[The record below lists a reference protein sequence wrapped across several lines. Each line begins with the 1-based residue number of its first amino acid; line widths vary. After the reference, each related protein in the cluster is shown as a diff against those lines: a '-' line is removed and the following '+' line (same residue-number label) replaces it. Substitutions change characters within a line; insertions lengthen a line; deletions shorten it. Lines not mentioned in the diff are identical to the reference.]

1 MIVTFVSECE
11 KNALKKTRRVLDAF
25 ASRIGSRTWQTII
38 TEEGLQAVKKLL
50 RRTATKNTAVSCH
63 WIRSRSRTELL
74 WIVGNREAFN
84 SEGMVPVNST
94 KQKIINTQWENNWH
108 YLPLMKALVALAGLF
123 HDLGKASQ
131 AFQEKLTLAKKIA
144 DPLRHE
150 WLSLL
155 FLQEIV
161 DGATE
166 DETWLTRLHDG
177 KINAAELRRQVENIY
192 DEITVKKSIG
202 SKYTAPLTSL
212 PPAAAVIGWLIVS
225 HHKMPLSQ
233 NPKEYRGDNSS
244 SPEQILKKIRQTWGY
259 ENCGDN
265 FDEKLPEC
273 FNFSGGLPIESLKW
287 QRESKKWTKRMVA
300 VLPLLDKSLKNG
312 AWRPVLH
319 HTRLCLML
327 ADHHYSSQD
336 ADKRAWDNTS
346 LYANSSRAEKGKGPQ
361 LNQKLSEHLVCV
373 ARQAV
378 TNVYALPGFDGSDK
392 NRCQRAED
400 LRQLRK
406 KSSDLRFRWQDK
418 AVEKISAWR
427 NLTKMDSDHFGFFAV
442 NMASTGTGK
451 TFANAK
457 IMRALSPDGNSL
469 RYILALGLRTLTL
482 QTGQEYRERIKL
494 EEEDLAVLIGSRAVR
509 DLFEREKESETG
521 SESDAPLLLNDLE
534 SGIRPTDFFL
544 STVLQSHKACRLL
557 YTPVL
562 SCTIDHL
569 MDAVE
574 GVKGGHQILP
584 GLRLLSSDLVID
596 EVDDFDG
603 EDLIAIGRLIHLAAM
618 LGRKVV
624 ISSATIPPD
633 LAEGFFN
640 VYQAGWQLFSSFAEQ
655 PAHVGCAWIDD
666 NNTVLKGLECGEDGR
681 TTFRELHGE
690 FVTARLKF
698 LHRELPRRRVTL
710 ISCNPEEDTNEAPL
724 RTRYYSIIKDAA
736 VQMHQLHAII
746 DKRSGKKVS
755 FGVVRMANINPCIEL
770 TRFLL
775 TASLPEGVAL
785 RTMAY
790 HSGQVLAMRS
800 MQENHLDAVLK
811 RKDGDAPFKNEIIHT
826 HLENC
831 TEDNVIFL
839 LVASPVEEVG
849 RDHDFDWA
857 VVEPSSFRSLIQLA
871 GRVLRHRQAQEG
883 MPPNIALLQ
892 YNLKGFLGMARKEP
906 EKVVFT
912 RPGYESK
919 ENLLTSHDL
928 AVLTDLS
935 ELEERLDAKPRIT
948 QSTELQPT
956 LRLADLEH
964 HVIHN
969 LLTRY
974 EKMGPETMQGWLEN
988 CWWLTAVPQSLV
1000 RFRRSSGQLLVYLQM
1015 ENGEEKFVEQDQY
1028 DEVRSIELEYG
1039 ISRLEPLSEVE
1050 RVRLWMVRD
1059 YADLLARLAEQFT
1072 GGNLGR
1078 AALRYGELTLP
1089 TYGKDNNNLSFAYSD
1104 ELGLWR

>member
-25 ASRIGSRTWQTII
+25 ANRIGSRTWQTII

-84 SEGMVPVNST
+84 REGMVPVNST

-108 YLPLMKALVALAGLF
+108 YLPLMKALAALAGLF
-123 HDLGKASQ
+123 HDFGKASL
-131 AFQEKLTLAKKIA
+131 AFQKKLTLAKKIA

-161 DGATE
+161 DGAQD

-177 KINAAELRRQVENIY
+177 EINAVDLRRRVENIY
-192 DEITVKKSIG
+192 DEITTEKSSR

-212 PPAAAVIGWLIVS
+212 PPAAAMIGWLILS
-225 HHKMPLSQ
+225 HHKMPLPQ
-233 NPKEYRGDNSS
+233 NPKEYRGDNFS
-244 SPEQILKKIRQTWGY
+244 SPNEILKKIRQTWGY
-259 ENCGDN
+259 ENR
-265 FDEKLPEC
+265 FDEFNEKLPDC
-273 FNFSGGLPIESLKW
+273 FNFSRGLPLESIKW
-287 QRESKKWTKRMVA
+287 QRESKKWAKRMVA
-300 VLPLLDKSLKNG
+300 VLALLDKSLKNG

-336 ADKRAWDNTS
+336 ADKRTWDKTS

-361 LNQKLSEHLVCV
+361 LKQKLSEHLVCV

-378 TNVYALPGFDGSDK
+378 TNVHALPGFDGSDK
-392 NRCQRAED
+392 NKCQRAED

-406 KSSDLRFRWQDK
+406 KSSDSRFRWQDR
-418 AVEKISAWR
+418 AVEKITAWR
-427 NLTKMDSDHFGFFAV
+427 NLTKLDSDHFGFFAV

-509 DLFEREKESETG
+509 DLFEKGKESETG

-544 STVLQSHKACRLL
+544 STVLQSSKACRLL

-574 GVKGGHQILP
+574 SVKGGHQILP

-603 EDLIAIGRLIHLAAM
+603 EDLVAIGRLIHLAAM

-640 VYQAGWQLFSSFAEQ
+640 AYQTGWQLYSSFSEQ
-655 PAHVGCAWIDD
+655 PAHIGCAWIDD
-666 NNTVLKGLECGEDGR
+666 NKTVLKGLECGEDGR
-681 TTFRELHGE
+681 TTFHELHNQ

-710 ISCNPEEDTNEAPL
+710 ISCTPEEDTDETTL
-724 RTRYYSIIKDAA
+724 RTRYYSIIRDAA
-736 VQMHQLHAII
+736 IQMHELHAII
-746 DKRSGKKVS
+746 DGRSGKKVS

-775 TASLPEGVAL
+775 TASLPAGVAL

-800 MQENHLDAVLK
+800 VQENHLDAVLK
-811 RKDGDAPFKNEIIHT
+811 RKDGDEPFKNKIIRT

-831 TEDNVIFL
+831 TEKNVIFL

-883 MPPNIALLQ
+883 MPPNIGLLQ
-892 YNLKGFLGMARKEP
+892 YNLKGFLGVARREP

-919 ENLLTSHDL
+919 DNLLASHDL

-935 ELEERLDAKPRIT
+935 QLGERLDAKPRIT
-948 QSTELQPT
+948 QSVELQPT

-964 HVIHN
+964 YVIHN

-988 CWWLTAVPQSLV
+988 CWWLTAVPQFLV

-1015 ENGEEKFVEQDQY
+1015 ENGEEKFVEQDRY
-1028 DEVRSIELEYG
+1028 GEVRGIELEYG

-1050 RVRLWMVRD
+1050 RTRLWMVRN
-1059 YADLLARLAEQFT
+1059 YADLLAQLAEQFT
-1072 GGNLGR
+1072 GGRLGR